1 MTKPLKKKKKPT
13 KPLKKK
19 KKPTKPTQRKD
30 HRSELLGENG
40 KRGKGYVGGGEE
52 KEIRSR
58 CTRMVGKKERK
69 KKKNRGRGYTT
80 GREGE

>member
-40 KRGKGYVGGGEE
+40 
-52 KEIRSR
+52 
-58 CTRMVGKKERK
+58 
-69 KKKNRGRGYTT
+69 NRGRG
-80 GREGE
+80 GKM